1 MRHAKEFLNSRRSA
15 PPELQT
21 YSNLPYGRF
30 VFLGGRKKQSS
41 LGNNCHNMLPSVW
54 ERQCRPAETVER
66 GRTIPPHI
74 PTYFLRR
81 RAAAQNAN
89 APIRAATAAGSGTI
103 ERFAVIVEMP
113 SSSDMLIL
121 PAIPSWSFR
130 VKSSAETL
138 LPSVANDIK
147 SALHPSLSEAS
158 IHACKS

>member
-1 MRHAKEFLNSRRSA
+1 MKDKSKKS
-15 PPELQT
+15 T
-21 YSNLPYGRF
+21 YSTTFGVDPTIAIICSPRYGSGNAALRKR
-30 VFLGGRKKQSS
+30 LKGGAQS
-41 LGNNCHNMLPSVW
+41 
-54 ERQCRPAETVER
+54 
-66 GRTIPPHI
+66 PPHI

-89 APIRAATAAGSGTI
+89 APIIAATAAGSGTI

-147 SALHPSLSEAS
+147 SALHPSLSESS